1 MNYLITKPG
10 NYSAALSGINLPH
23 NLAGQYASTLLADL
37 GAEQEFEQQT
47 DHPALAFRRSGLTGP
62 VLPLPLMSH
71 MDGAMLALRSIAPD
85 PDVLPV
91 NGCVLIGE
99 RSRILSKDENH
110 IIRENCMLI
119 ECADG
124 RLAVNLARDDD
135 WDLLPAW
142 LEIDIDHDWST
153 IAKHLRARSADDLLA
168 RGVELGLPLAKEQFP
183 EFPSN
188 WFAET
193 KFESGIPKNTPLVID
208 FSSLWAGPLASNLL
222 QLMGA
227 RVIKIECANRP
238 DGARRG
244 NMEFYA
250 LMNGGKESAVFD
262 FRDRSDLASLK
273 RLLTKADIVI
283 EASRPRAFEQIGL
296 RAEEFAAENPG
307 MVWARLTAYGRSS
320 NRIGFGDDIGVSAG
334 LSEIM
339 HRAYGCSEFVGDAIA
354 DPVSGLHMALAIWAK
369 YQRGGGCVL
378 DFSMCD
384 ILRYAVGECEINPD
398 IAAEWNDFGRNGPIT
413 SLSDATFIGFCA

>member
-1 MNYLITKPG
+1 M
-10 NYSAALSGINLPH
+10 PH

-37 GAEQEFEQQT
+37 GAEQDFEQQT

-71 MDGAMLALRSIAPD
+71 MDGAMLALRSIAPI
-85 PDVLPV
+85 PGVLPV
-91 NGCVLIGE
+91 NGSLLVGE
-99 RSRILSKDENH
+99 RRRILSKDDIH
-110 IIRENCMLI
+110 IIRENCKLI
-119 ECADG
+119 ESADG

-142 LEIDIDHDWST
+142 LEIDVGHNWSDV
-153 IAKHLRARSADDLLA
+153 ARHLRARSADDLLA
-168 RGVELGLPLAKEQFP
+168 RGIELGLPLAKEQLP
-183 EFPSN
+183 ERPNN

-193 KFESGIPKNTPLVID
+193 KFESGKPKNTPLVID

-227 RVIKIECANRP
+227 RVIKIEGANRP
-238 DGARRG
+238 DGARSG
-244 NMEFYA
+244 NKEFYA

-262 FRDRSDLASLK
+262 FKDETDLACLK
-273 RLLTKADIVI
+273 RLLAKADIVI

-296 RAEEFAAENPG
+296 RAEEFAAQNPG

-339 HRAYGCSEFVGDAIA
+339 RRAYGRSEFVGDAIA
-354 DPVSGLHMALAIWAK
+354 DPVSGLHMALAIRAK
-369 YQRGGGCVL
+369 YQSGGGSVI

-398 IAAEWNDFGRNGPIT
+398 IAAEWNELAETDQSPLYPMRRSLGSVHDFGADTN
-413 SLSDATFIGFCA
+413 SVKAELC

>member
-1 MNYLITKPG
+1 MRRGFWLTL
-10 NYSAALSGINLPH
+10 ALSR
-23 NLAGQYASTLLADL
+23 
-37 GAEQEFEQQT
+37 EFEQQT

-71 MDGAMLALRSIAPD
+71 MDGAMLALRSIAPN
-85 PDVLPV
+85 PASLPV
-91 NGCVLIGE
+91 NGGLLVGE
-99 RSRILSKDENH
+99 RHRILSKDDNH
-110 IIRENCMLI
+110 IIRENCKLVD
-119 ECADG
+119 CTDG

-142 LEIDIDHDWST
+142 LETDVGHDWSD
-153 IAKHLRARSADDLLA
+153 IARHLRTRSADDLLA
-168 RGVELGLPLAKEQFP
+168 RGIELGLPLAKEQLTDRP
-183 EFPSN
+183 ET

-193 KFESGIPKNTPLVID
+193 NFKSGTPKSAPVVVD

-227 RVIKIECANRP
+227 RVIKIEGANRP
-238 DGARRG
+238 DGARSG
-244 NMEFYA
+244 NKEFYA
-250 LMNGGKESAVFD
+250 LLNGGKESAVFD
-262 FRDRSDLASLK
+262 FRDKADLACLK
-273 RLLTKADIVI
+273 RLLIKADIVI

-307 MVWARLTAYGRSS
+307 MVWARLTAYERSS

-334 LSEIM
+334 LSEIIR
-339 HRAYGCSEFVGDAIA
+339 RAYGRSEFVGDAIA

-369 YQRGGGCVL
+369 NQSGGGCVL

-384 ILRYAVGECEINPD
+384 ILRYAMGECDINQGVV
-398 IAAEWNDFGRNGPIT
+398 AEWNVLAKTDLAPLYPMRLFNGT
-413 SLSDATFIGFCA
+413 CS